1 MLTRI
6 WERLPFGEG
15 RPPRAYMDA
24 APLALEAGRT
34 PVGPG
39 AAGAAK
45 AKPGTAVHAT
55 RRVVQDASEP
65 MNKLRAERD
74 VLSQRLQRL
83 EAMLADPEKG
93 QNAILYFRLRAIWDM
108 CHRDL
113 MALSRQFRD
122 KYSGGS
128 TEAGD
133 VGPGVPAAPSASDA
147 QVARLRE
154 VEARV
159 RSLEAERKRIHFELH
174 ERDKPFKVGEK
185 RTLMHAMAKTEKSLE
200 TAIQELKVLQQTVP
214 AVAAPAKEQ
223 PAQQA
228 KAGTL
233 TVQTKRAINTTLIAL
248 AQHFYLLYREEQI
261 AEMALRAA
269 HKSVDE
275 VNFGLARECLTLGD
289 KTRELATLAKNEKNR
304 HEAVRRRVEYLKDK
318 LRYASASDAIPEQNS
333 VKCIPTRVAAKEGMF
348 SNLGDELPVNVLA
361 LDYWHLSHALLK

>member
-24 APLALEAGRT
+24 APLAFDNGRT
-34 PVGPG
+34 PVRH
-39 AAGAAK
+39 AAGGGGTGAAK
-45 AKPGTAVHAT
+45 AKPPAAVHAA
-55 RRVVQDASEP
+55 RRAVQDTNEP
-65 MNKLRAERD
+65 MNKLQAERD
-74 VLSQRLQRL
+74 ALAQRLQRL
-83 EAMLADPEKG
+83 EAMLSDPEKG
-93 QNAILYFRLRAIWDM
+93 QNAILYYRLRAIWDM

-128 TEAGD
+128 AEAGSGASGTPP
-133 VGPGVPAAPSASDA
+133 VSDA
-147 QVARLRE
+147 QVTRLHE

-159 RSLEAERKRIHFELH
+159 RSLEAERKRIHFDLH
-174 ERDKPFKVGEK
+174 EREKPFKVGEK
-185 RTLMHAMAKTEKSLE
+185 RALVHTMAKAERALE

-214 AVAAPAKEQ
+214 AVPAPAKEQ
-223 PAQQA
+223 PVQDRQ
-228 KAGTL
+228 GVL

-275 VNFGLARECLTLGD
+275 VNFGLARECLALGD

-361 LDYWHLSHALLK
+361 LDYWHLSRALLK

>member
-24 APLALEAGRT
+24 APLAFNGGQP
-34 PVGPG
+34 PVRP
-39 AAGAAK
+39 AAGAGVAK
-45 AKPGTAVHAT
+45 AKPAAVHAA
-55 RRVVQDASEP
+55 RPVVQEANEP
-65 MNKLRAERD
+65 VNKLQAERD
-74 VLSQRLQRL
+74 ALAQRLQRL

-93 QNAILYFRLRAIWDM
+93 QNAILYYRLRAIWDM

-128 TEAGD
+128 AEAGEAGSS
-133 VGPGVPAAPSASDA
+133 VSGAAAASDP
-147 QVARLRE
+147 QVTRLRE
-154 VEARV
+154 VEAQV
-159 RSLEAERKRIHFELH
+159 RSLEAERKRIHFDLN
-174 ERDKPFKVGEK
+174 ERDKPFKVGE
-185 RTLMHAMAKTEKSLE
+185 RRALMHAMAKAEKALE

-214 AVAAPAKEQ
+214 AAPAPRKEQ
-223 PAQQA
+223 PAQDRQ
-228 KAGTL
+228 GVL

-275 VNFGLARECLTLGD
+275 VNFGLARECLALGD

-361 LDYWHLSHALLK
+361 LDYWHLSRALLK